1 MNPVVNFEHLFK
13 ANFPKLKDIELSIE
27 SEYRSYYKMIPDLIT
42 WKIKLPTSLASDIS
56 HRNYEYG
63 YTTRR
68 GRQTI
73 QFSWIKYK

>member
-1 MNPVVNFEHLFK
+1 
-13 ANFPKLKDIELSIE
+13 
-27 SEYRSYYKMIPDLIT
+27 MIPDLIT

-63 YTTRR
+63 YSTRR